1 MKHWIIS
8 YQYWKIVFADAAL
21 SLQVPDGFVVMDDC
35 DISLCFA
42 RLTEG
47 NNVWVCCR
55 QGLMPVIRYCIG
67 TYIPIK
73 AAGGL
78 VRARNTG
85 NAMLIARNGHADL
98 AKGKVEAGETLAGA
112 ALREVNEETG
122 LQGLQIGRLA
132 LKTYHIYNLYGGW
145 HLKQTSWFEMWT
157 DQEQPVVPQ
166 TEEGIEQGEWLP
178 VSEWRQR
185 LSNSYSTMRDIAQTA
200 FNQ

>member
-1 MKHWIIS
+1 M
-8 YQYWKIVFADAAL
+8 FADAAL
-21 SLQVPDGFVVMDDC
+21 SLQVPDGFDVMDDC

-42 RLTEG
+42 RLTEDR
-47 NNVWVCCR
+47 NVWVCCR

-185 LSNSYSTMRDIAQTA
+185 LSDSYSTMRDIAQTA